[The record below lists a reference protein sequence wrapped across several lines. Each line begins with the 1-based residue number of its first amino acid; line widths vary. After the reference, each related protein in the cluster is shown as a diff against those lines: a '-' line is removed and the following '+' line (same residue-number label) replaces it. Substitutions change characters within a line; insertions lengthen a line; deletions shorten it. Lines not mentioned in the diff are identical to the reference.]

1 MNFLHTMLRITN
13 IKESL
18 DFYCRGL
25 GLKELR
31 RYENEEGRFTLI
43 FLASH
48 EDIDRA
54 AAFDNE
60 TSFTIGLP
68 MIELTFNWPSKD
80 LGAEP
85 LEGGRNFGHIAYQV
99 DNIYDTC
106 ERLLKRGVMIS
117 RPPRDGR
124 MAFVKSPDNISVELL
139 QKGKSLPIKTPW
151 SKMGNFGEW

>member
-18 DFYCRGL
+18 DFYCGGL

-60 TSFTIGLP
+60 TSFPIGLP

-106 ERLLKRGVMIS
+106 ERLLKWGVMIS

>member
-1 MNFLHTMLRITN
+1 MQQVNKMNFLHTMLRITN

-18 DFYCRGL
+18 DFYCGGL

-60 TSFTIGLP
+60 TSFPIGLP

-85 LEGGRNFGHIAYQV
+85 LRV
-99 DNIYDTC
+99 DETLDI
-106 ERLLKRGVMIS
+106 
-117 RPPRDGR
+117 
-124 MAFVKSPDNISVELL
+124 
-139 QKGKSLPIKTPW
+139 
-151 SKMGNFGEW
+151 

>member
-1 MNFLHTMLRITN
+1 M
-13 IKESL
+13 
-18 DFYCRGL
+18 
-25 GLKELR
+25 
-31 RYENEEGRFTLI
+31 
-43 FLASH
+43 
-48 EDIDRA
+48 A

-60 TSFTIGLP
+60 TSFPIGLP

-85 LEGGRNFGHIAYQV
+85 LEGRRNFGHIAYQV

>member
-1 MNFLHTMLRITN
+1 MLRKTN

-18 DFYCRGL
+18 DFYCGGL

-48 EDIDRA
+48 EDIVRA

-60 TSFTIGLP
+60 TSFPIGLP

-80 LGAEP
+80 SDAEP

>member
-18 DFYCRGL
+18 DFYCGGL
-25 GLKELR
+25 GVKELR